1 MLRFLPGPG
10 EKTASPLSDQ
20 AISSTR
26 SGTQEAGDRG
36 AHLALEVERVARAR
50 GGRQAKQAGDRG
62 AVEWKTGG
70 GGGGARPVG
79 SVRRTR

>member
-36 AHLALEVERVARAR
+36 A
-50 GGRQAKQAGDRG
+50 
-62 AVEWKTGG
+62 VEWKTGG
-70 GGGGARPVG
+70 GGGGTRPVG
-79 SVRRTR
+79 SVRCV